1 MHRDM
6 RGVKLGLRKLNLEVY
21 TIQSVMAAFDWL
33 VTTKT
38 SREDWIDAISLLMH
52 C

>member
-1 MHRDM
+1 MLRDM

-21 TIQSVMAAFDWL
+21 TIQPVMAAFDWL